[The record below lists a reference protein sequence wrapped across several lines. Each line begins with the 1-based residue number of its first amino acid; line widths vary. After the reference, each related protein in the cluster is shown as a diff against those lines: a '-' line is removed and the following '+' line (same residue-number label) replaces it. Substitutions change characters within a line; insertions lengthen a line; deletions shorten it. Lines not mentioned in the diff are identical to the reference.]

1 MTTMMMDR
9 GTMAGMG
16 ATGMTAPGMAP
27 GMGMPAGMNMMMV
40 PRCTMKM
47 EKCTGGMKIT
57 CMCDDKMACSMLQN
71 LCSMMANSK
80 CSLCCMMNG
89 AMVCCCNLT
98 MGMCMCEMTADGV
111 CVTCMSGDKACC
123 DMIQACCECMT
134 HMMKSG
140 CTCCLMMNDMPVCCC

>member
-1 MTTMMMDR
+1 MTTATMKPSTTMMS
-9 GTMAGMG
+9 
-16 ATGMTAPGMAP
+16 
-27 GMGMPAGMNMMMV
+27 GMGMGTTMPTMTPAMTGMMI
-40 PRCTMKM
+40 PRCKMKL

-57 CMCDDKMACSMLQN
+57 CVCDDKMACSMLQN

-134 HMMKSG
+134 HMMKAG

>member
-1 MTTMMMDR
+1 MTTATMKPSTTMMS
-9 GTMAGMG
+9 
-16 ATGMTAPGMAP
+16 
-27 GMGMPAGMNMMMV
+27 GMGMGTTMPTMTPAMTGMMI
-40 PRCTMKM
+40 PRCKMKL

-57 CMCDDKMACSMLQN
+57 CVCDDKMACSMLQN

-89 AMVCCCNLT
+89 SMVCCCNLT
-98 MGMCMCEMTADGV
+98 MGMCMCEMTTDGV